1 LDHHNILKNKSSMK
15 LLRLALVL
23 VFPFT
28 LIAQKKEITNEEI
41 WNFEFSSERLEEIH
55 PLTTVSQYTVLEV
68 DRRTQTSKIVAYDY
82 ATANVTEEI
91 VNSAS
96 SALVPFFTS
105 YSFSK
110 YENKLLLESESEP
123 IYRRSKRAK
132 YFVYDRT
139 TNKTSLLFGSKVQEP
154 KFAPDGSKV
163 AFVFERNLYIKNL
176 EENSIEQITSN
187 GSEHIING
195 LTDWVYEEEF
205 GFVRAFDW
213 NADGSALVFMQFDET
228 LVPTYSMDVIGDNL
242 YPFPYTFKYPK
253 AGETNST
260 VGLYLYSLAEKQ
272 VT

>member
-1 LDHHNILKNKSSMK
+1 MK

-110 YENKLLLESESEP
+110 DENKLLLESESEP

-132 YFVYDRT
+132 YFIYDRT
-139 TNKTSLLFGSKVQEP
+139 TNKTSLLG
-154 KFAPDGSKV
+154 
-163 AFVFERNLYIKNL
+163 
-176 EENSIEQITSN
+176 
-187 GSEHIING
+187 
-195 LTDWVYEEEF
+195 
-205 GFVRAFDW
+205 
-213 NADGSALVFMQFDET
+213 
-228 LVPTYSMDVIGDNL
+228 VPSSRKGI
-242 YPFPYTFKYPK
+242 
-253 AGETNST
+253 S
-260 VGLYLYSLAEKQ
+260 S
-272 VT
+272 